1 MAVVPP
7 FNDFVIF
14 TRYMGEKTRV
24 KNSHTFYHIVIV
36 YNRHSAVVLPARIT
50 AAAST
55 YLCGEKAE
63 IYMANTANDQQL
75 QALLQMVAQRLG
87 TQPEKLKN
95 AAEAGDVSGMFANMN
110 PNDAAKL
117 QQVLSDKDAGSKIL
131 STPQAQQLLKK
142 MMEGK

>member
-1 MAVVPP
+1 
-7 FNDFVIF
+7 
-14 TRYMGEKTRV
+14 
-24 KNSHTFYHIVIV
+24 
-36 YNRHSAVVLPARIT
+36 
-50 AAAST
+50 
-55 YLCGEKAE
+55 
-63 IYMANTANDQQL
+63 MANNENDGQL
-75 QALLQMVAQRLG
+75 QALLQLVAQRLG

-95 AAEAGDVSGMFANMN
+95 AAASGDLSAIFANMN